1 MAALPPAKALLET
14 EAACKGDCF
23 ASATSSQIYPE
34 PNTSWPPRANWTCLP
49 GHKPCLDVSMF
60 PPFVPLPTTG
70 LGGTWIPGG
79 SGTLDEEDEEESVAE
94 AFAAGFTHGIH
105 LLHTRERLP
114 ALIQALH
121 TPHTS
126 YSTCRP
132 CYAHTASNT
141 GILCCLQCRE
151 ELLIFLFFFFFCM
164 FRKAKAEQRFP
175 TRTFRAAQAPWQ
187 HHKETMISLPPL
199 QKHER
204 LPCPACHGSN
214 AAGITSFSRCLQS
227 SYQEYWAG
235 PFMQAGA
242 ERREQ
247 TCFDFLLP
255 ELAALDG
262 GKERDS
268 GGKMEEC
275 LPGIS
280 RRERT
285 EADFDTKSGR
295 ERERKQDQAQR
306 KVAGVFGAFCKYNL
320 SYQL

>member
-1 MAALPPAKALLET
+1 MPR
-14 EAACKGDCF
+14 CF
-23 ASATSSQIYPE
+23 HVTTFCPSAHHWTGKNMDSSGLRHLAP
-34 PNTSWPPRANWTCLP
+34 
-49 GHKPCLDVSMF
+49 LDQ
-60 PPFVPLPTTG
+60 
-70 LGGTWIPGG
+70 
-79 SGTLDEEDEEESVAE
+79 EESVAE
-94 AFAAGFTHGIH
+94 VFAAK
-105 LLHTRERLP
+105 LYSRHTFAPHQGATLP

-121 TPHTS
+121 IAHTS

-132 CYAHTASNT
+132 RYAHTTSNT

-151 ELLIFLFFFFFCM
+151 QLLIFFLFFFFT

-175 TRTFRAAQAPWQ
+175 TRTTFRAAQAPWQ

-199 QKHER
+199 QKHES

-214 AAGITSFSRCLQS
+214 AAGITSFSHCLQS

-235 PFMQAGA
+235 PFMQAGG

-255 ELAALDG
+255 KLAALDG

-280 RRERT
+280 RRERA
-285 EADFDTKSGR
+285 EADFDAKSGR
-295 ERERKQDQAQR
+295 ERDRKQDQAHR
-306 KVAGVFGAFCKYNL
+306 KVAGVFGAFCKYHL